1 MGQFAKGMM
10 QGVREL
16 GFPVKRQNMKVDWKS
31 NAGRLFSK
39 LGIPAVGLA
48 GAYSAVTGEF
58 KDDEEEVEA
67 WKSGWQ
73 TKLGHDGP
81 PRQDDD
87 IYQHDDGEQEY
98 ELDYKEYFNT
108 KPFAERW

>member
-1 MGQFAKGMM
+1 MGQFAKGML
-10 QGVREL
+10 QGVKEL

-39 LGIPAVGLA
+39 IGIPAGVLA

-67 WKSGWQ
+67 WKAGWQ

-87 IYQHDDGEQEY
+87 IYQHDDGEQEF
-98 ELDYKEYFNT
+98 ELDYRDYFDT